1 MNDNHSHDHSHDHDH
16 HDGHHHHEHGHAGAP
31 APQPIKAFVAA
42 LTWVMKD
49 SMGEELD
56 VLDDPVEFLVG
67 GDDLLPP
74 IDAALQDK
82 KAGDTLKLYIQPEE
96 GFGDFNDKLIFLIPR
111 EAFPEDF
118 AKGVE
123 VGMTLDGS
131 AIQDLREEYPPV
143 QEMLKDAPLD
153 ALYTVT
159 DIYPEHLVI
168 DGNHPLAGISIDLAL
183 KVHAVREATID
194 EVGSGSAGVGFFKI
208 G

>member
-1 MNDNHSHDHSHDHDH
+1 MNEIHT
-16 HDGHHHHEHGHAGAP
+16 HAPEVATS
-31 APQPIKAFVAA
+31 AAIKPTSVFVAA

-49 SMGEELD
+49 SMGDELD
-56 VLDDPVEFLVG
+56 VLDEPVEFLVG
-67 GDDLLPP
+67 GDDLLPV

-82 KAGDTLKLYIQPEE
+82 KAGDKVTLYIEPEQ
-96 GFGDFNDKLIFLIPR
+96 GFGDFNEKLIFLVPR

-123 VGMTLDGS
+123 VGMSLDGS
-131 AIQDLREEYPPV
+131 ALQDLREEYPPV
-143 QEMLKDAPLD
+143 QEMLKDAPIE

-168 DGNHPLAGISIDLAL
+168 DGNHPLAGISIDLAV
-183 KVHAVREATID
+183 KVHAVREATVD

-208 G
+208 S

>member
-1 MNDNHSHDHSHDHDH
+1 MNEIQHHSHP
-16 HDGHHHHEHGHAGAP
+16 HEPTKP
-31 APQPIKAFVAA
+31 AIFVAA

-49 SMGEELD
+49 SLGEELD
-56 VLDDPVEFLVG
+56 VLDEPVDFLVG
-67 GDDLLPP
+67 GDDLLPV
-74 IDAALQDK
+74 IDAALQNK
-82 KAGDTLKLYIQPEE
+82 KAGDKVTLYIEPEQ
-96 GFGDFNDKLIFLIPR
+96 GFGDFNEQLIFLIPR

-123 VGMTLDGS
+123 VGMSLDGT
-131 AIQDLREEYPPV
+131 ALQDLREDYPPV

-183 KVHAVREATID
+183 KVHAVREATVD
-194 EVGSGSAGVGFFKI
+194 EVGSGSAGVGFFKVT
-208 G
+208 

>member
-1 MNDNHSHDHSHDHDH
+1 MNENHA
-16 HDGHHHHEHGHAGAP
+16 HELAHLAAAP
-31 APQPIKAFVAA
+31 NPVSAFVVA

-49 SMGEELD
+49 SMGDTLD

-74 IDAALQDK
+74 IDQALQAK
-82 KAGDTLKLYIQPEE
+82 PRTELVGEKIKLYIEPEQ
-96 GFGDFNDKLIFLIPR
+96 GFGDFNEKLIFLIPR

-123 VGMTLDGS
+123 VGMSLDGT
-131 AIQDLREEYPPV
+131 ALQDLREDYPPV

-153 ALYTVT
+153 TLYTVT
-159 DIYPEHLVI
+159 DVYPEHIVI

-183 KVHAVREATID
+183 KVHAVREASVD
-194 EVGSGSAGVGFFKI
+194 EVGNGSAGVGFFKTPTS
-208 G
+208 